1 MTNIFEVIDAPR
13 FPETPYH
20 MTEHDQFIGS
30 VSNEDQSDLIQT
42 TLSAGY
48 GYIARVQFTAVSDQI
63 NVQFIDEAGDYASYY
78 NSHSG
83 HTAIQ
88 SVSGEDLFLR
98 LGHIGGVVAATE
110 YSVSVDQE
118 ISNTIETATSLSND
132 GTLDSSIEYR
142 GDSDWIRLELNS
154 GHGYVFDVVSSDE
167 NANLRIVLRGSVGET
182 LASVDNSV
190 LNPNESARLGYTPL
204 EDEVVFLSVYGRL
217 TWTGDYTVSVQQEA
231 VGSGQERDDVVAE
244 ASLSQLSLS
253 LDAPIVEGF
262 DFRGDT
268 DFFQVDLVQNASYRF
283 VASYSEPENGAF
295 TSPLI
300 LFGESGT
307 EVAATSIY
315 DDQLP
320 ERSLEFT
327 AQESGSFFLQVLNSA
342 TLEAFPDVLGSSYLL
357 SLERS
362 SVFGTEADERLV
374 GSVLD
379 DTLNGGDGSD
389 TLIGD
394 AGHDILIGG
403 ETEYDLRDV
412 IYAGAGNDRVDGG
425 YGNDEL
431 RGDAGNDTIAGGF
444 GADTVIGGTGHDT
457 LTGSAF
463 ADQMFGGDGDDF
475 VNGGFGHDLLNGG
488 AGADR
493 FYHIGIADHGSDWV
507 QDYNAADGDIL
518 HFGNGSAIAS
528 QFQVNTTHTAT
539 AAGERSGD
547 DNVEEAFVIY
557 RPTGQIMWALVD
569 GGGQSSINLQIGQN
583 VFDLMA

>member
-1 MTNIFEVIDAPR
+1 MTNIFEVSDAPR

-42 TLSAGY
+42 TLSAGF

-63 NVQFIDEAGDYASYY
+63 NVQFINEAGDYASYY

-132 GTLDSSIEYR
+132 GTLDSSIEYS

-182 LASVDNSV
+182 LASVDNSI
-190 LNPNESARLGYTPL
+190 LNPNESARSGYTPL

-217 TWTGDYTVSVQQEA
+217 TWTGDYSVSVQQEA

-327 AQESGSFFLQVLNSA
+327 AQESGSFILQILNSA

-394 AGHDILIGG
+394 ASHDILIGG

-507 QDYNAADGDIL
+507 
-518 HFGNGSAIAS
+518 
-528 QFQVNTTHTAT
+528 
-539 AAGERSGD
+539 
-547 DNVEEAFVIY
+547 
-557 RPTGQIMWALVD
+557 
-569 GGGQSSINLQIGQN
+569 
-583 VFDLMA
+583 